1 VVFFAADDL
10 PSSAKRVLEIL
21 GANGPLTHK
30 ELVVATQLPPRTL
43 RFALARLRAIGR
55 VHWRWSLRD
64 ARQRMYFVRRESTA
78 LPAKL
83 MRPPSIGDD
92 L

>member
-1 VVFFAADDL
+1 MVFFAADDL
-10 PSSAKRVLEIL
+10 PSSAERVLEIL

-30 ELVVATQLPPRTL
+30 ELVIATQLPPRTL

-55 VHWRWSLRD
+55 VHWRWSLQD
-64 ARQRMYFVRRESTA
+64 ARQRVYFVPHKSTA
-78 LPAKL
+78 LPEKL
-83 MRPPSIGDD
+83 MRPPYIGDD